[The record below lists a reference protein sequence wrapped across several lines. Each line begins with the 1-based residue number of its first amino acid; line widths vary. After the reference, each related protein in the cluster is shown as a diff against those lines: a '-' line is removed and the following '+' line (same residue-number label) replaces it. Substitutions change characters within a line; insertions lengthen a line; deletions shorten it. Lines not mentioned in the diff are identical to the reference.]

1 MTSETRKVVIIDDEE
16 DVVEYLEA
24 LLDDHGFEVHTA
36 MDSREGMKLVR
47 KIKPHLVCLD
57 VLMPGETGLSLFRK
71 IKQTPELSEIPV
83 IMISGMNYDK
93 DVAASET
100 NDPGQPVPVHYLE
113 KPVKPEAF
121 LDMVKAILG

>member
-36 MDSREGMKLVR
+36 MDSREGMKLVQEVR
-47 KIKPHLVCLD
+47 PSLVCLD

-71 IKQTPELSEIPV
+71 IKGTPELAEIPV

-100 NDPGQPVPVHYLE
+100 NDPDQPVPEHYLE

-121 LDMVKAILG
+121 LNMVKAILG